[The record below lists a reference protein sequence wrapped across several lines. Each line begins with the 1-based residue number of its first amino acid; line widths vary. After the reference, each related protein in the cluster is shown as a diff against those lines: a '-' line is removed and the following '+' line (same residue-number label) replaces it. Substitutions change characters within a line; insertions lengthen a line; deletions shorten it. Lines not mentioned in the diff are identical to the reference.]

1 MEGKGASEAPRGR
14 EGLTGQA
21 DTAAAQLPGEQPDL
35 LAGRATEQNQTITR
49 TSPSQKKLELVK
61 QKDDHGLLRAQKQEP
76 GESLCPYTPVCT
88 ALCKRGCGAL
98 CKRGCGPTPA
108 EIVTKGVDLEVGEV
122 QILIEI
128 EEAGDKAGQNS
139 RGGGREGLSVHEGAD
154 SAASLTATD
163 SSTPQQPLC

>member
-1 MEGKGASEAPRGR
+1 M
-14 EGLTGQA
+14 
-21 DTAAAQLPGEQPDL
+21 GEQPDL

-88 ALCKRGCGAL
+88 ALCKRGCG
-98 CKRGCGPTPA
+98 PTPA

-122 QILIEI
+122 QVLIEI

-139 RGGGREGLSVHEGAD
+139 RGGGRDGLSVHEGAG
-154 SAASLTATD
+154 SAASLTAID
-163 SSTPQQPLC
+163 SCTPQQPLC